1 MILVQ
6 KVDITE
12 KSIDELR
19 VQENSMQREKDRVNQ
34 ISIMQQ
40 ELESLKG

>member
-19 VQENSMQREKDRVNQ
+19 VQESSMQREKDRANQ
-34 ISIMQQ
+34 IAGM
-40 ELESLKG
+40 